1 MRRLL
6 IGVLIVTALA
16 GLGLGHAVHVHRD
29 CADGPGSGPGTRLG
43 KVVDAV
49 TDVVTSTTR
58 GSFCPSRRP
67 GARTAGIPART

>member
-16 GLGLGHAVHVHRD
+16 GVGLGHAVHVHRD
-29 CADGPGSGPGTRLG
+29 CADEPGSRLG

-49 TDVVTSTTR
+49 TDVVNETTR
-58 GSFCPSRRP
+58 GSFCPAPRP
-67 GARTAGIPART
+67 GARTAGVTART

>member
-16 GLGLGHAVHVHRD
+16 GVGLGHAVRVHRD
-29 CADGPGSGPGTRLG
+29 CADVPGSRLG
-43 KVVDAV
+43 KVVDMV

-58 GSFCPSRRP
+58 GSFCPSRPP